1 MKVVEENVIENETKT
16 NLENFIK
23 ERVNKN
29 GKIFNEDEKKLIFAN
44 IKLISKVYL
53 LGLLDNK
60 I

>member
-1 MKVVEENVIENETKT
+1 MEVKDVVKNETKT
-16 NLENFIK
+16 NLENLIK

-29 GKIFNEDEKKLIFAN
+29 RKIFNENETKMILTN